1 MKNKKSVWVIGLI
14 VGFVLSMIGMML
26 GIEHG
31 GSMRSIYG
39 VFLFGGSIL
48 DSLSINRISRI
59 SYEREFPD
67 LVEKEKIEYR
77 DERNAA
83 IRNRAKA
90 KSADIIQ
97 WCILFMAALIFLV
110 SDCPI
115 WIVFVLVG
123 LYFLKSGIEWYYTN
137 KYQKEM

>member
-90 KSADIIQ
+90 KSADITR
-97 WCILFMAALIFLV
+97 ILSWIKTLSKGTQIKLILE
-110 SDCPI
+110 
-115 WIVFVLVG
+115 
-123 LYFLKSGIEWYYTN
+123 K
-137 KYQKEM
+137 K

>member
-14 VGFVLSMIGMML
+14 VGIVVNFIGMML

-31 GSMRSIYG
+31 GNMRSIYG
-39 VFLFGGSIL
+39 ALLFGGACL
-48 DSLSINRISRI
+48 YSLSINRISRI
-59 SYEREFPD
+59 SYEREFPN

-83 IRNRAKA
+83 IRSRAKA

-97 WCILFMAALIFLV
+97 WCILFIAALIFLV

>member
-1 MKNKKSVWVIGLI
+1 MKNKKIVWVIGLI
-14 VGFVLSMIGMML
+14 VGIVVNFTGMML

-39 VFLFGGSIL
+39 VLLFGGSIL
-48 DSLSINRISRI
+48 ETFSINRISRI
-59 SYEREFPD
+59 SYEKEFPD

-83 IRNRAKA
+83 IRSRAKA

-97 WCILFMAALIFLV
+97 WCILFMAGLVFLV

-123 LYFLKSGIEWYYTN
+123 IYFLKSGIEWYYTN

>member
-1 MKNKKSVWVIGLI
+1 MKNKKSVWGIGLI
-14 VGFVLSMIGMML
+14 VGLVLNFIGMML

-31 GSMRSIYG
+31 GNIRSIYG
-39 VFLFGGSIL
+39 ALLFGGAIL
-48 DSLSINRISRI
+48 ETLSINRISRI
-59 SYEREFPD
+59 SYEKEFPD

-77 DERNAA
+77 DERNAV
-83 IRNRAKA
+83 IRSRAKA

-97 WCILFMAALIFLV
+97 WCILFIAGLVFLV

>member
-1 MKNKKSVWVIGLI
+1 MKNKKSVWGIGLI
-14 VGFVLSMIGMML
+14 VGLVLNFIGMML

-31 GSMRSIYG
+31 GNIRSIYG
-39 VFLFGGSIL
+39 ALLFGGAIL
-48 DSLSINRISRI
+48 ETLSINRISRI
-59 SYEREFPD
+59 SYEKEFPD

-83 IRNRAKA
+83 IRSRAKA

-97 WCILFMAALIFLV
+97 WCILFIAALIFLV

>member
-14 VGFVLSMIGMML
+14 VGIVVNFIGMML

-31 GSMRSIYG
+31 GNIRSIYG
-39 VFLFGGSIL
+39 ALLFGGTCL
-48 DSLSINRISRI
+48 YSLSINRISRI
-59 SYEREFPD
+59 SYEREFPN

-90 KSADIIQ
+90 KSVDIIQ
-97 WCILFMAALIFLV
+97 WCILFIAALVFLV